1 MPSSYTYWRGLSRRC
16 SFRLLWAMRRPRS
29 MGRVTGT
36 DSRAFSF
43 LYAFIILSFNEPSG
57 SGICGQNKTNRR
69 MRKVEF
75 VENET
80 NYVAPLVEMIEIEVE
95 KGFSSSG
102 GSGSL
107 DDEYIDGE
115 NTIV

>member
-1 MPSSYTYWRGLSRRC
+1 
-16 SFRLLWAMRRPRS
+16 
-29 MGRVTGT
+29 
-36 DSRAFSF
+36 
-43 LYAFIILSFNEPSG
+43 
-57 SGICGQNKTNRR
+57 